1 MKKILYITLI
11 IISSFSFSL
20 NAQINYL
27 TDIEYSN
34 IKFDGVSIMDISS
47 SKGTIS
53 IMQNLFNNDLTVEQ
67 GYSEAVEFWI
77 DFSTNSLS
85 VKFYNGIQENS
96 EITYDLASIEILNN
110 SSKLF
115 IKEKVIK
122 IGDSQSMLSGLN
134 SRIVNNQ
141 KIFTFS
147 ANNIDEYVF
156 IYVDILSGKI
166 IKIGYDGNLL

>member
-1 MKKILYITLI
+1 
-11 IISSFSFSL
+11 
-20 NAQINYL
+20 
-27 TDIEYSN
+27 
-34 IKFDGVSIMDISS
+34 
-47 SKGTIS
+47 
-53 IMQNLFNNDLTVEQ
+53 MQNLFNNDLTVEQ